1 MELTNLRFE
10 ISTWP
15 LILAKIE
22 PGQKVSR
29 LIVDAGVDFAIQTG
43 KQPEFAFVNQLPA
56 GAEEFVDVKGITLVL
71 AAWVPTGYVAV
82 GRGATQDFDKEY
94 RKWIKK

>member
-29 LIVDAGVDFAIQTG
+29 LIMDAGVEFAIQTG
-43 KQPEFAFVNQLPA
+43 KQPEFAFVSQLPA
-56 GAEEFVDVKGITLVL
+56 GAEEFVDVKGITLLL
-71 AAWVPTGYVAV
+71 AAWVPAGHVAV
-82 GRGATQDFDKEY
+82 GRGASQQFDKEY
-94 RKWIKK
+94 RTWVKK